1 MDDQPEIVFWRQ
13 GRSLPYGEG
22 ITYWALGEMI
32 KAQAGILESDSPED
46 AAAKLA
52 VAVGEVAEDETE
64 RRLARGDP
72 RAAGRGKRHGHLVR
86 A

>member
-64 RRLARGDP
+64 
-72 RAAGRGKRHGHLVR
+72 V
-86 A
+86 